1 MARLRQQTKT
11 RMRIKFWKY
20 DYQDGRKVVLLL
32 EALQYAGVSIIGG
45 LQRRGHSNNDID
57 IYLSKTEYS
66 NVEKHIL
73 LGIFQTNKYKI
84 TDWGSL
90 YLPDTLFGTL
100 DIFFKGQTD
109 EFDY

>member
-1 MARLRQQTKT
+1 MK
-11 RMRIKFWKY
+11 IKFWKY
-20 DYQDGRKVVLLL
+20 DYQDGRKVVMLL
-32 EALQYAGVSIIGG
+32 EALGYMDASIIGG
-45 LQRRGHSNNDID
+45 LRRKGHSNNDID
-57 IYLSKTEYS
+57 IYLAKTEYTGEVGNKIMMALS
-66 NVEKHIL
+66 
-73 LGIFQTNKYKI
+73 TNKYER